1 MICGV
6 DMSVY
11 GVLVVG
17 SSRNDENHMSWIGR
31 FCPDIDETIGV
42 ELFKSEEEAAWS
54 IKDYAHDYSYR
65 VMLITPSICKKL
77 RKNNRAKFMELMQ

>member
-1 MICGV
+1 MI
-6 DMSVY
+6 Y

-17 SSRNDENHMSWIGR
+17 SSCNDDNHINWIGR
-31 FCPDIDETIGV
+31 FCPDICEETGV